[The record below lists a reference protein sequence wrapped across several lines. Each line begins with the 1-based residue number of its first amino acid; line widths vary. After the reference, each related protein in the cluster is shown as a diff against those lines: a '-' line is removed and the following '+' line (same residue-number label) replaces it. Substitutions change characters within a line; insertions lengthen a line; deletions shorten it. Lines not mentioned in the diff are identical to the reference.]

1 MRSLLVTV
9 SLLTSSAAM
18 AQASTPQ
25 EALPTPTASEPR
37 EAVEPS
43 ATAPQSPA
51 SPTPPRAN
59 APTVPEGSPSI
70 DERLTAD
77 EHRVEALE
85 EQNTETKNDL
95 SALKK
100 LRISGYVQ
108 GRYQY
113 QQDLDDSGAGGYSRF
128 GVRRGRL
135 KATYTTE
142 WSQYMLQIDAV
153 PAGVTLKDAEATLF
167 VPGTR
172 QQLSVTLGQMKWPF
186 GYEGPQSS
194 SDREFPERSRVVR
207 NMLPAERDR
216 GAKVNGRY
224 KFLRLAV
231 GLFDGN
237 GTDSGTTQDNDK
249 EKDFVAHLG
258 FDLKWIAGGVSGWY
272 GHDMGRLPTDT
283 FRHAYERSRI
293 GADLQ
298 AYFDVVPLGGTS
310 LKGEF
315 IAGRT
320 YGAANNA
327 THLDVP
333 AHGWYLLLVQNIGL
347 NDAVAVR
354 YDTFDPHNGQTDLAA
369 GEVPGADNAVDTVG
383 FVVQHHFGENL
394 KVSATYE
401 IPMTHAVAQA
411 LDPHDNLFTLQMQ
424 ARF

>member
-1 MRSLLVTV
+1 MRSLLAAL
-9 SLLTSSAAM
+9 SLLISGAAL
-18 AQASTPQ
+18 AQDATPQ
-25 EALPTPTASEPR
+25 PPLPSPAASEPR

-43 ATAPQSPA
+43 ATTPQERP
-51 SPTPPRAN
+51 PPRAN
-59 APTVPEGSPSI
+59 APSVPEASPSI

-100 LRISGYVQ
+100 LRISGYIQ
-108 GRYQY
+108 ARYQY
-113 QQDLDDSGAGGYSRF
+113 QEPLDEITGAGGFSRF
-128 GVRRGRL
+128 TIRRSRL
-135 KATYTTE
+135 KATYTTDLA
-142 WSQYMLQIDAV
+142 QAMIQIDAS
-153 PAGVTLKDAEATLF
+153 PTGVALRDAEATLF
-167 VPGTR
+167 IPGTK
-172 QQLSVTLGQMKWPF
+172 QQLSLTVGQMKWPF

-194 SDREFPERSRVVR
+194 SDREFPERTRVTR
-207 NMLPAERDR
+207 NLLPSERDR

-231 GLFDGN
+231 GMFDGA
-237 GTDSGTTQDNDK
+237 GIDSGTTQDNDK
-249 EKDFVAHLG
+249 EKDLIGHVG

-272 GHDMGRLPTDT
+272 GHALGKLPTDT
-283 FRHAYERSRI
+283 FRRAYDRSRV
-293 GADLQ
+293 GVDLQ
-298 AYFDVVPLGGTS
+298 TYFDLLPVGGTS

-315 IAGRT
+315 LAGRT

-347 NDAVAVR
+347 NDAVGFR
-354 YDTFDPHNGQTDLAA
+354 YDSFDPHNGQPDDGTL
-369 GEVPGADNAVDTVG
+369 ELPGADNTVDTVG

-394 KVSATYE
+394 KMTASYE
-401 IPMTHAVAQA
+401 LPITHVIAQA
-411 LDPHDNLFTLQMQ
+411 QDPHDNLFTLQMQ

>member
-1 MRSLLVTV
+1 
-9 SLLTSSAAM
+9 M
-18 AQASTPQ
+18 AQAATPQ
-25 EALPTPTASEPR
+25 EALPSPRAAEPR

-43 ATAPQSPA
+43 ATDAAQPSAPL
-51 SPTPPRAN
+51 PPRAN
-59 APTVPEGSPSI
+59 APTVPEASPSI

-100 LRISGYVQ
+100 LRFSGYIQ
-108 GRYQY
+108 ARYQY
-113 QQDLDDSGAGGYSRF
+113 QEPLDDTGAGGFSRF

-135 KATYTTE
+135 KATYTTDVA
-142 WSQYMLQIDAV
+142 QFMLQIDAV

-172 QQLSVTLGQMKWPF
+172 QQLSLTMGQMKWPF

-207 NMLPAERDR
+207 NMLPSERDR

-231 GLFDGN
+231 GVFDGN

-249 EKDFVAHLG
+249 EKDVIGHLG
-258 FDLKWIAGGVSGWY
+258 FDLKWIAGGISGWY
-272 GHDMGRLPTDT
+272 GHTLGKLPTDT
-283 FRHAYERSRI
+283 FRHAYTRSRV

-310 LKGEF
+310 IKGEF

-347 NDAVAVR
+347 NDAVGVR
-354 YDTFDPHNGQTDLAA
+354 YDSFDPHNGQRDLAV
-369 GEVPGADNAVDTVG
+369 GEVPGADNTLNTVG
-383 FVVQHHFGENL
+383 VVVQHHFGENL
-394 KVSATYE
+394 KMSATYE
-401 IPMTHAVAQA
+401 IPTTHVVAQA

>member
-1 MRSLLVTV
+1 
-9 SLLTSSAAM
+9 M
-18 AQASTPQ
+18 AQAAT
-25 EALPTPTASEPR
+25 ALPPSQGEVPTPPASEPVS
-37 EAVEPS
+37 EPVGAVEPS
-43 ATAPQSPA
+43 ATAA
-51 SPTPPRAN
+51 EN
-59 APTVPEGSPSI
+59 SPSI

-100 LRISGYVQ
+100 LRFSGYVQ
-108 GRYQY
+108 ARYQY
-113 QQDLDDSGAGGYSRF
+113 QEPQDEVTGAGGFSRF
-128 GVRRGRL
+128 TIRRSRL
-135 KATYTTE
+135 KATYTGDIA
-142 WSQYMLQIDAV
+142 QFMLQIDAS
-153 PAGVTLKDAEATLF
+153 PTGVALRDAESTLF
-167 VPGTR
+167 IPGTK
-172 QQLSVTLGQMKWPF
+172 QQLSLTLGQMKWPF

-207 NMLPAERDR
+207 NMLPSERDR

-224 KFLRLAV
+224 KFLRVSAGV
-231 GLFDGN
+231 FDGA

-249 EKDFVAHLG
+249 EKDIIGRVG

-272 GHDMGRLPTDT
+272 GQDLGKLPTDT
-283 FRHAYERSRI
+283 FRRAYDRSRL

-333 AHGWYLLLVQNIGL
+333 AHGWYVLLVQNIGL

-354 YDTFDPHNGQTDLAA
+354 FDTFDPHNGQANTAN
-369 GEVPGADNAVDTVG
+369 GETPGADNTVDTLGV
-383 FVVQHHFGENL
+383 VVQHHFGENL

-401 IPMTHAVAQA
+401 LPMTQVVAQA
-411 LDPHDNLFTLQMQ
+411 SDPKDNLFTLQMQ

>member
-1 MRSLLVTV
+1 MRPLLVALT
-9 SLLTSSAAM
+9 LLSSSTSM
-18 AQASTPQ
+18 AQATTSQEAVSTP
-25 EALPTPTASEPR
+25 PASEPR
-37 EAVEPS
+37 AAAEPS
-43 ATAPQSPA
+43 STEPA
-51 SPTPPRAN
+51 PPRAN
-59 APTVPEGSPSI
+59 APTVPEMSPSI

-85 EQNTETKNDL
+85 EQNVETKNDL

-108 GRYQY
+108 ARYQY
-113 QQDLDDSGAGGYSRF
+113 LQDLDDTGAGGYSRF

-142 WSQYMLQIDAV
+142 WSQFMLQIDAV

-167 VPGTR
+167 VPGTK

-207 NMLPAERDR
+207 NMLPSERDR

-231 GLFDGN
+231 GVFDGN

-249 EKDFVAHLG
+249 EKDIVGHLG
-258 FDLKWIAGGVSGWY
+258 FDLKWLSGGISGWY
-272 GHDMGRLPTDT
+272 GHDMGRLATDP
-283 FRHAYERSRI
+283 FRRAYERTRI

-298 AYFDVVPLGGTS
+298 AYFDVIPLGGTAI
-310 LKGEF
+310 KGEF

-327 THLDVP
+327 THLNVP

-354 YDTFDPHNGQTDLAA
+354 YDTFDPHNGQANVAVGD
-369 GEVPGADNAVDTVG
+369 VPGADNTVDTLG
-383 FVVQHHFGENL
+383 FVLQHHFGENL
-394 KVSATYE
+394 KVSAIYE
-401 IPMTHAVAQA
+401 IPITHVVAQA

>member
-1 MRSLLVTV
+1 
-9 SLLTSSAAM
+9 M
-18 AQASTPQ
+18 AQAAPSQ
-25 EALPTPTASEPR
+25 EALPTPPASEPR

-43 ATAPQSPA
+43 AAEAQAPAGAP
-51 SPTPPRAN
+51 PPRAN
-59 APTVPEGSPSI
+59 APTVPELSPSI

-77 EHRVEALE
+77 EHRLEALE
-85 EQNTETKNDL
+85 EQSTETKSDL

-100 LRISGYVQ
+100 LRFSGYIQ

-113 QQDLDDSGAGGYSRF
+113 QQDLDASGAGGSSRF
-128 GVRRGRL
+128 GIRRGRL
-135 KATYTTE
+135 KATYTGDVA
-142 WSQYMLQIDAV
+142 QLMLQIDAV

-167 VPGTR
+167 VPGTK

-207 NMLPAERDR
+207 NLLPSERDR

-231 GLFDGN
+231 GVFDGN

-249 EKDFVAHLG
+249 EKDVVGHLG
-258 FDLKWIAGGVSGWY
+258 FDLKWLAGGISGWY
-272 GHDMGRLPTDT
+272 GHDLGRLPTDP
-283 FRHAYERSRI
+283 FRRAYERTRV

-310 LKGEF
+310 IKGEF

-347 NDAVAVR
+347 NDAVGVR
-354 YDTFDPHNGQTDLAA
+354 YDAFDPHNGQADAAA
-369 GEVPGADNAVDTVG
+369 GEVPGADNTVETVG
-383 FVVQHHFGENL
+383 VVVQHHFGENL
-394 KVSATYE
+394 KLSASYE
-401 IPMTHAVAQA
+401 LPMTHAVAQA